1 MIADKIERGI
11 LVFPETGCELLI
23 SQLTGFG
30 IEKHD
35 DLVDAL
41 TVAVIEIMNQAETG
55 GTVYI
60 GTHDLW
66 NGGGIYTTKS
76 KPRGAGRDYWNRRL
90 DDFNEA
96 TSGDWEERN
105 YSSVAIS
112 SVVLNS
118 LS

>member
-1 MIADKIERGI
+1 MFVKITDKIERGK

-41 TVAVIEIMNQAETG
+41 TVAVNEIMNQTETG

-60 GTHDLW
+60 GIHDLW
-66 NGGGIYTTKS
+66 NGGGIYTTRS
-76 KPRGAGRDYWNRRL
+76 KPRRAGRDYWSN
-90 DDFNEA
+90 FNEA
-96 TSGDWEERN
+96 TSGDWE
-105 YSSVAIS
+105 
-112 SVVLNS
+112 
-118 LS
+118 